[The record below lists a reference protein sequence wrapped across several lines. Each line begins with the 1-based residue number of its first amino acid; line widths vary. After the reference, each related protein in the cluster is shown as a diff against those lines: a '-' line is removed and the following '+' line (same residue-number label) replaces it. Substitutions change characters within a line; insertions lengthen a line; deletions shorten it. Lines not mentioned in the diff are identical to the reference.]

1 MTRRSSRRRGG
12 RQNKGENR
20 SDGASGLQQIPW
32 QRAANPNPPLEILT
46 DDHIA
51 QIHDASMQ
59 VLEDVGM
66 RVDCPKTRALLAE
79 HGNKVDESETH
90 VWFDRGFVEER
101 VAMAP
106 ATFTLHPRNPDR
118 YLDYGG
124 DNIIFGAVGGPAFV
138 NDMDKGRRPG
148 TYAEFQDGIRILQSL
163 NACHFVNN
171 GIFACLDQPADRRHL
186 DTLFTC
192 FTLMDK
198 GLGASILGRTR
209 AQDAINMACIVKETD
224 ASGLAEKP
232 ALIGNIN
239 TNSPLVL
246 DTEMAQ
252 GAWTF
257 AENGQPVTVTPFTLS
272 GAMSPATI
280 PGALVQQNAEAL
292 AGIAFLQT
300 VNPGTPCLYGTFTSN
315 VDMKTGSPAF
325 GTPEYVKA
333 TLASTQLGRHYG
345 LPVRASSTNASNVVD
360 VQAAYESQMSL
371 WACVM
376 GHVNYV
382 NHAFGWLEGGLS
394 ASFEKFIVD
403 AEMIQMLIETLKP
416 LDIREE
422 TLGVA
427 AIKEVGPG
435 GHFFG
440 AADTLSRYETAFY
453 TPLLSDWRNYENWE
467 ESGSLTGTDRA
478 NRIWKQLLEEYEEPP
493 MDPGMREALSDYVAK
508 RKQEIER
515 APAA

>member
-1 MTRRSSRRRGG
+1 MARRSSRRREG
-12 RQNKGENR
+12 REKRDAG
-20 SDGASGLQQIPW
+20 GLQQIPW
-32 QRAANPNPPLEILT
+32 QRVSNPNPPVEILN
-46 DDHIA
+46 DDQIA
-51 QIHDASMQ
+51 MIHDASME

-66 RVDCPKTRALLAE
+66 RVDCPATRSLLAE
-79 HGNKVDESETH
+79 HGNKVDEANTH

-106 ATFTLHPRNPDR
+106 SSFTLKTRNEDR
-118 YLDYGG
+118 WLEFG
-124 DNIIFGAVGGPAFV
+124 DNNIVFGSVGGPAFV
-138 NDMDKGRRPG
+138 NHRDRERGPG
-148 TYAEFQDGIRILQSL
+148 TFAEFQDGIRILQSL
-163 NACHFVNN
+163 NSCHFLNN
-171 GIFACLDQPADRRHL
+171 GIFACMDKPADRRHL

-198 GLGASILGRTR
+198 GLGVSILGRER
-209 AQDAINMACIVKETD
+209 AQDALNMACIVHGTD
-224 ASGLAEKP
+224 PAGLASQP
-232 ALIGNIN
+232 VVIGNIN

-252 GAWTF
+252 GAWTL
-257 AENGQPVTVTPFTLS
+257 AENHQPVTVTPFTLS

-292 AGIAFLQT
+292 AGISFLQT

-345 LPVRASSTNASNVVD
+345 LPIRASNTNASNVVD
-360 VQAAYESQMSL
+360 AQAAYESQMSL
-371 WACVM
+371 WACVL

-382 NHAFGWLEGGLS
+382 NHGFGWLEGGLS
-394 ASFEKFIVD
+394 ASFEKMILD

-416 LDIREE
+416 LDIRKE
-422 TLGVA
+422 TLGVG
-427 AIKEVGPG
+427 AIKEVGAG

-440 AADTLSRYETAFY
+440 AADTLSRYDTAFY
-453 TPLLSDWRNYENWE
+453 SPILSDWQNFENWE
-467 ESGSLTGTDRA
+467 ESGSKTATDRA
-478 NRIWKQLLEEYEEPP
+478 HAIWKELLDAYEEPP
-493 MDPGMREALSDYVAK
+493 MDPGVREELTDYVAR
-508 RKQEIER
+508 RKDEITR

>member
-1 MTRRSSRRRGG
+1 MARRSSRR
-12 RQNKGENR
+12 QENR
-20 SDGASGLQQIPW
+20 EKRGNSGVPQIPW
-32 QRAANPNPPLEILT
+32 QRVSNPNPPLEILNA
-46 DDHIA
+46 DQIA
-51 QIHDASMQ
+51 MIHDASMQ
-59 VLEDVGM
+59 VLEEVGM
-66 RVDCPKTRALLAE
+66 RVDCPKTRSLLAE
-79 HGNKVDESETH
+79 HGNKVDEAATH

-106 ATFTLHPRNPDR
+106 ATFKLRARNPER
-118 YLDYGG
+118 WLEFGG
-124 DNIIFGAVGGPAFV
+124 DDIIFGTVGGPAFV
-138 NDMDKGRRPG
+138 NDRDKGRHPG
-148 TYAEFQDGIRILQSL
+148 AYTEFQDGIRILQSL
-163 NACHFVNN
+163 NACHMTNT
-171 GIFACLDQPADRRHL
+171 GIFACMDQPADRRHL
-186 DTLFTC
+186 DTLLTG
-192 FTLMDK
+192 FTLTDK
-198 GLGASILGRTR
+198 CLGASLLGRMR
-209 AQDAINMACIVKETD
+209 AQDALNMACIVHDTD
-224 ASGLAEKP
+224 AAGLRAEP
-232 ALIGNIN
+232 SVIGNIN

-292 AGIAFLQT
+292 AGIAFLQA

-315 VDMKTGSPAF
+315 VDMKTGAPAF

-345 LPVRASSTNASNVVD
+345 LPIRASNTNASNVVD
-360 VQAAYESQMSL
+360 AQAAYESQMSL
-371 WACVM
+371 WACLM

-382 NHAFGWLEGGLS
+382 NHGFGWLEGGLS

-422 TLGVA
+422 TLGVG

-440 AADTLSRYETAFY
+440 AADTLSRYDTAFY
-453 TPLLSDWRNYENWE
+453 APMLSDWQNFENWE
-467 ESGSLTGTDRA
+467 ESGCRTATDRA
-478 NRIWKQLLEEYEEPP
+478 HDIWKQLLEDYEEPP
-493 MDPGMREALSDYVAK
+493 MDSGVRDALSDYVAR
-508 RKQEIER
+508 RKDEITR

>member
-1 MTRRSSRRRGG
+1 MTKRSSRRKESR
-12 RQNKGENR
+12 ENR
-20 SDGASGLQQIPW
+20 DSGGVKQIPW
-32 QRAANPNPPLEILT
+32 QRVSNPNPPLEILKPEQ
-46 DDHIA
+46 IA
-51 QIHDASMQ
+51 MIHDASMR

-66 RVDCPKTRALLAE
+66 RVDCPKTRSLLGE
-79 HGNKVDESETH
+79 HGNKVDEATTQ
-90 VWFDRGFVEER
+90 VWFDRGFIEER

-106 ATFTLHPRNPDR
+106 SSFKVRARNADR
-118 YLDYGG
+118 WLEFGG
-124 DNIIFGAVGGPAFV
+124 NNIIFGSVGGPAFV
-138 NDMDKGRRPG
+138 NDSDKGRRPG
-148 TYAEFQDGIRILQSL
+148 TFAEFQDGIRILQSL
-163 NACHFVNN
+163 NACHFMNN
-171 GIFACLDQPADRRHL
+171 GIFACMDQPANQRHL

-198 GLGASILGRTR
+198 CLGASLLGRER
-209 AQDAINMACIVKETD
+209 AQDAINMACIVHGTD
-224 ASGLAEKP
+224 SEGLRANP

-300 VNPGTPCLYGTFTSN
+300 VNPGTPCLYGSFTSN
-315 VDMKTGSPAF
+315 VDMKTGAPAF

-345 LPVRASSTNASNVVD
+345 LPIRASNTNASNVVD
-360 VQAAYESQMSL
+360 AQAAYESQMSL

-376 GHVNYV
+376 GQVNYV
-382 NHAFGWLEGGLS
+382 NHGLGWLEGGLS

-416 LDIREE
+416 MDIREE
-422 TLGVA
+422 TLGVE

-453 TPLLSDWRNYENWE
+453 APLLSDWQNFENWE
-467 ESGSLTGTDRA
+467 EAGSLTATDRA
-478 NRIWKQLLEEYEEPP
+478 HGIWQQLLKDYEEPP
-493 MDPGMREALSDYVAK
+493 MDPAIREALSDYVSR
-508 RKQEIER
+508 RKDEINR
-515 APAA
+515 SVAA